1 MAHVVLLGD
10 SILDNGAYTSG
21 GPDVVTQLQS
31 VLPAGWDATLVAVDG
46 SVAADVPAQL
56 RRIPDAAT
64 HLVLSAGGNDA
75 LGHIGLIDA
84 PARSAAEV
92 LDQLAAAARGFETS
106 YRAAVSAVVTRDLP
120 TTLCT
125 IYEGWS
131 LDASFQ
137 RRASTAL
144 VAFNDVIVRVAVE
157 HGLTLIE
164 LRLVCTE
171 AADYANPIEPSSH
184 GGEKIARA
192 IARAVGAFGPIESS
206 RVIAGEDLSHRRA
219 GIAARGR

>member
-1 MAHVVLLGD
+1 MPHVVLLGD

-21 GPDVVTQLQS
+21 GPDVVTQLRS
-31 VLPAGWDATLVAVDG
+31 VLPAGWDATLAAVDG
-46 SVAADVPAQL
+46 SVATDVPAQL
-56 RRIPDAAT
+56 PQIPREAT

-75 LGHIGLIDA
+75 LGHIGLIAA

-92 LDQLAAAARGFETS
+92 LDQLAAASRGFEAN
-106 YRAAVSAVVTRDLP
+106 YRAAVSAVLARGLP

-125 IYEGWS
+125 IYGGWS
-131 LDASFQ
+131 PDASFQ

-144 VAFNDVIVRVAVE
+144 VVFNDVIIRVAAE
-157 HGLTLIE
+157 HRLTLIE
-164 LRLVCTE
+164 LRLICTE

-192 IARAVGAFGPIESS
+192 IAHAVGASGAIEGT
-206 RVIAGEDLSHRRA
+206 RVIGGADA
-219 GIAARGR
+219 